1 MTYGNVGIVG
11 SDYVSVPRYATPRGL
26 VEARSIVLKIYTM
39 HKEGERITDYTVRD
53 TKSFLRAKA
62 KEGEIKKHIGMG
74 FAILSSDML
83 NIGIWD
89 DKIPHV
95 LKSQLY
101 EYNNRDIHTAKPL
114 DIRADGAFCAWELG
128 IVKFETDLWVKYLAS
143 EHTGI
148 DKDAYL
154 SKQLIGELW
163 S

>member
-1 MTYGNVGIVG
+1 MVYGNIGNT
-11 SDYVSVPRYATPRGL
+11 SPDYVSVPRYATPRGW
-26 VEARSIVLKIYTM
+26 VEARSLVLKLYTM

-53 TKSFLRAKA
+53 TKSFLRAKV

-83 NIGIWD
+83 NIGVWD

-101 EYNNRDIHTAKPL
+101 EYNSKNIYTAKPL
-114 DIRADGAFCAWELG
+114 DIREDGAFCAWELG
-128 IVKFETDLWVKYLAS
+128 IVKFETDLWIKYLAS
-143 EHTGI
+143 ARSWV
-148 DKDAYL
+148 DKGEYL
-154 SKQLIGELW
+154 SKKLIGELW